1 MLLKLGGGVGGSIE
15 ISDAPKIT
23 FNGRWLGWHLEFYNG
38 VLYWECWI
46 FSSGTLTL
54 QEAYTLDAW
63 GIGGG
68 GALTRE
74 DNNDGRGAAGNP
86 NMAEAL
92 SCEAGTLAVT
102 IGAGGK
108 ATSSSGTYSGVNGG
122 TTSLG
127 SLLRCSG
134 GNYSMSSQVETGKR
148 NRFYDETRDEHGRG
162 GMSGNGWLDFAPS
175 LNEAYGTREP
185 GHGLGAG
192 ALTFG
197 TGGARGVQGALV
209 IRIPVE

>member
-1 MLLKLGGGVGGSIE
+1 MLLKLGGGAGGSIE
-15 ISDAPKIT
+15 ISNAPKIT
-23 FNGRWLGWHLEFYNG
+23 FNGRWLGWHLEFYSG
-38 VLYWECWI
+38 ILYWECWI
-46 FSSGTLTL
+46 FSSGVLTL

-68 GALTRE
+68 GARDRE
-74 DNNDGRGAAGNP
+74 DNGNGRGASGTP
-86 NMAEAL
+86 NMAESLA
-92 SCEAGTLAVT
+92 CAAGTIAVT

-108 ATSSSGTYSGVNGG
+108 ATSSSNSNGG

-127 SLLRCSG
+127 KLLSCPG
-134 GNYSMSSQVETGKR
+134 GSAYFSSQVDTRKR

-162 GMSGNGWLDFAPS
+162 GQSGNGWLDFVPPM
-175 LNEAYGTREP
+175 NENYGGREP

-192 ALTFG
+192 GLTFG

>member
-1 MLLKLGGGVGGSIE
+1 MLLKLGGGAGGSIE
-15 ISDAPKIT
+15 ISSAPKIT
-23 FNGRWLGWHLEFYNG
+23 FNGRWLGWHLEFYSG
-38 VLYWECWI
+38 ILYWECWI
-46 FSSGTLTL
+46 FSSGVLTL

-68 GALTRE
+68 GARDRE
-74 DNNDGRGAAGNP
+74 DNGNGRGASGTP
-86 NMAEAL
+86 NMAKSLA
-92 SCEAGTLAVT
+92 CAAGTIAVT

-108 ATSSSGTYSGVNGG
+108 STSSSNSNGG

-127 SLLRCSG
+127 NLLSCTG
-134 GNYSMSSQVETGKR
+134 GSPYFSSQVDTQKR
-148 NRFYDETRDEHGRG
+148 NRFYDASRDEYGRG
-162 GMSGNGWLDFAPS
+162 GQSGNGWLDFAPS
-175 LNEAYGTREP
+175 MNNNYQGREP

-192 ALTFG
+192 GLTFG